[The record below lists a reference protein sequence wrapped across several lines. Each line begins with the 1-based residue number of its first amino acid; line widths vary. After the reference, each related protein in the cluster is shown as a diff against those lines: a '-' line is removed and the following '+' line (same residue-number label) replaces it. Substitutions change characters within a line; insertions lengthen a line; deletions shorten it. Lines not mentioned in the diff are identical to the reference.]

1 MTTDEVLIRLGP
13 EVVQTVTKHAAER
26 GISVQEYVRQALA
39 TEVFFDDALADGYQ
53 VLLARDDKPV
63 KEVLLRR

>member
-1 MTTDEVLIRLGP
+1 MATDEVLIRLGP
-13 EVVQTVTKHAAER
+13 EVAQTVTTHADQR
-26 GISVQEYVRQALA
+26 GISVQEYIRQALA

-53 VLLARDDKPV
+53 VLLARDDKPM